1 MLIVMNSI
9 IYFIITVIG
18 WSLPN
23 FFIKNLRRKFESI
36 EVIIFLH
43 LIYTLFIL
51 PFIFITFFKDKS
63 KIIEF
68 KNKVKSLKPLVL
80 ASAFLV
86 VVLGISAQYGF
97 NSLLKNNDVTY
108 VVPIIRGVSSL
119 LILSIGYFI
128 FAEKMTIKKVL
139 GILAVI
145 SGVYLISSK

>member
-1 MLIVMNSI
+1 MNNI

-23 FFIKNLRRKFESI
+23 FFIKNLRKTFESI

-43 LIYTLFIL
+43 LLYTIFIL
-51 PFIFITFFKDKS
+51 PFIFITFFRDKS
-63 KIIEF
+63 KIIGF

-86 VVLGISAQYGF
+86 VVLGISAQFGF
-97 NSLLKNNDVTY
+97 NTLLKNNDVTY
-108 VVPIIRGVSSL
+108 VVPIIRGISSI
-119 LILSIGYFI
+119 LILLIGYFI
-128 FAEKMTIKKVL
+128 FAETMTIKKVL

-145 SGVYLISSK
+145 VGVYLITSK